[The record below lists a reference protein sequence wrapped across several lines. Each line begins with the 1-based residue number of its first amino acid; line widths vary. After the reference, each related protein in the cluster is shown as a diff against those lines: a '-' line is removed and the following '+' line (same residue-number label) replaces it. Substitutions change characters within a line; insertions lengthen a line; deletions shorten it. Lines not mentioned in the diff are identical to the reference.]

1 MSEKAKRLRSTQLHF
16 YVNDQELDLIRTKMK
31 QVGTDNMSSYLRKMA
46 VDGYV
51 IRLDMKELRELTR
64 LLGNMAGSE
73 NQIAKRVNE
82 TGTVYA
88 EDLEEIKKN
97 QEEIKES
104 VNKILQSLADLPY
117 KSSEGAQPIPKGSS
131 RVSGTALIS
140 FRKCVHACI
149 AC

>member
-1 MSEKAKRLRSTQLHF
+1 MAEKVKRSRPTQLHF
-16 YVNDQELDLIRTKMK
+16 YVNDREFELIKAKMK
-31 QVGTDNMSSYLRKMA
+31 QVGTDNLSGYLRKMA

-64 LLGNMAGSE
+64 LLGNIAGSE
-73 NQIAKRVNE
+73 NQIAKRANE

-104 VNKILQSLADLPY
+104 VNKILMSLADLP
-117 KSSEGAQPIPKGSS
+117 
-131 RVSGTALIS
+131 
-140 FRKCVHACI
+140 
-149 AC
+149 

>member
-1 MSEKAKRLRSTQLHF
+1 MTEKANRLRPTQLHF
-16 YVNDQELDLIRTKMK
+16 YVNDQGFELIKAKMK

-51 IRLDMKELRELTR
+51 IRLDMRELKELTR
-64 LLGNMAGSE
+64 LLGNIAGSE

-97 QEEIKES
+97 QEQIRES
-104 VNKILQSLADLPY
+104 VNIILRSLADLP
-117 KSSEGAQPIPKGSS
+117 
-131 RVSGTALIS
+131 
-140 FRKCVHACI
+140 
-149 AC
+149 